1 VFAHVLLQ
9 EVTEGTEKLCWLS
22 FFCSKNSVSNI
33 SVNAVDSSEAGGF
46 LFLQSLFMYGDEMD
60 RVRYQNRVVNC
71 PYGKTV
77 KRRYATQS

>member
-33 SVNAVDSSEAGGF
+33 SVNAVDSDTDSCLNIQQPTRAQVPSF
-46 LFLQSLFMYGDEMD
+46 FTDFFILLPSYH
-60 RVRYQNRVVNC
+60 VVC
-71 PYGKTV
+71 P
-77 KRRYATQS
+77 